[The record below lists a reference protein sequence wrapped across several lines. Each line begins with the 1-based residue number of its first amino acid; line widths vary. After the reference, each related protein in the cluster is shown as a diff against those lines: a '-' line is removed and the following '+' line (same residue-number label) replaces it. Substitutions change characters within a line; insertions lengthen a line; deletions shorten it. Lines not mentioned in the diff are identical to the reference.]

1 MDQKQ
6 IIYSNRNTDVSTLE
20 WLFIHFILLVP
31 IVNFMALLYWSF
43 SSKTKV
49 SKQTYAR
56 SLIFATALV
65 AMGLLVFYRIGA
77 FEGVQAG
84 WIGDVLSQAASK
96 LEESD
101 SKPRIRYREFTD
113 TSGRKIRAKVVK
125 FAGSAVIIER
135 RDGEI
140 FELDINRFS
149 DEDRAYLIELRSELN
164 Q

>member
-6 IIYSNRNTDVSTLE
+6 NIYSNRNADVSTLE

-31 IVNFMALLYWSF
+31 VINFMALLYWSF
-43 SSKTKV
+43 SSRTKV

-65 AMGLLVFYRIGA
+65 AVALLVFYRMGT
-77 FEGVQAG
+77 FEGIQSG
-84 WIGDVLSQAASK
+84 WIGDALNQAAAK
-96 LEESD
+96 LEKSN
-101 SKPRIRYREFTD
+101 SQPKIRYREFTD
-113 TSGRKIRAKVVK
+113 TNDRKIRAKVVK
-125 FAGSAVIIER
+125 FVGSAVIIER
-135 RDGEI
+135 RDGEV

-149 DEDRAYLIELRSELN
+149 EEDRAYLMELRSELD